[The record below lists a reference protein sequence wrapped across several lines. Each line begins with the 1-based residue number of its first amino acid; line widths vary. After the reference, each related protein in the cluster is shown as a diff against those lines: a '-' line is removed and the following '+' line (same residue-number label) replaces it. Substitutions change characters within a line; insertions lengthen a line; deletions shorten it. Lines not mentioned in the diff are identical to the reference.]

1 MDEKPFMLPEY
12 GNSFNIDSRLNLP
25 LKFDCSRFIPE
36 VSSNTSK
43 AYFNT
48 CLKIVD
54 FRSN

>member
-1 MDEKPFMLPEY
+1 MDEKPFMLVEY
-12 GNSFNIDSRLNLP
+12 GNSFNIDSCLNLP
-25 LKFDCSRFIPE
+25 LKFDCSGFIPE